1 MRHIIISIIFLFAS
15 NAAFGQTSTVSGKIY
30 HLENGKSLTA
40 VKVIFQNDTDSLY
53 AITDMNGKYEIQLN
67 PGSYSVRTNYFINDD
82 TVLTDVQIIDG
93 MTKDIGIIPNLLPR
107 DEKLLRS
114 GKWHYDGDAEGTIIK
129 ETFESDAASGGT
141 IEPLSAG
148 SMDGEASALAP
159 ASEGT
164 GSREVMI
171 KDARMPPPPQGE
183 AGMLTSGEVNDFR
196 KWDLWQDIEQTD
208 LDGYSGQWNMHP
220 RERYTV
226 QLTTLDGKPAID
238 RAVQLIA
245 ADGRIIWHGRSDN
258 TGKAEL
264 WANVFAGAQD
274 APAMIRIINGEE
286 VLEISDIKRFHDGIN
301 FSGIN
306 SYCDTPD
313 NVDILFAV
321 DATGS
326 MGDEISYL
334 KAEMLDI
341 IGKIEDKYES
351 LNFRTGSIFYRDK
364 GDNYIVQTSDLS
376 EDAKTTDKFINAN
389 FAGGG
394 GDFPEGVDYALQTAV
409 NDITWSE
416 RAVARIMFLVL
427 DAPPHDDPVSVEKIR
442 RISEKAAAEGIRIVP
457 VACSGVDK
465 STEFLMRSLSL
476 ATNGTYVFLTDHSGI
491 GNPHIEPTTDKYD
504 VEKLNDL
511 FIRLIDQFTMTADCS
526 GQAIAGEKVSDNI
539 YNHDESHPSAE
550 ELEAL
555 LSFVRCFP
563 NPTDGTLNIDISG
576 ALDALFLV
584 DISGKIVQ
592 RFENPAE
599 GRQQINL
606 GSYPTGVYFLKF
618 SSQNKWASSKV
629 VLMR

>member
-1 MRHIIISIIFLFAS
+1 MRHIIISLIVLFAS
-15 NAAFGQTSTVSGKIY
+15 NTAFGQTATISGKIY
-30 HLENGKSLTA
+30 HLETGKALTA
-40 VKVIFQNDTDSLY
+40 VKVIFSNESDSLFT
-53 AITDMNGKYEIQLN
+53 ITDMYGKYEIRLR
-67 PGSYSVRTNYFINDD
+67 PGSYSVRTNYFRNDD
-82 TVLTDVQIIDG
+82 TVLKDIQVTDG
-93 MTKDIGIIPNLLPR
+93 MTKDIGIIPNLLSR
-107 DEKLLRS
+107 QERLLRS
-114 GKWHYDGDAEGTIIK
+114 GKWHYEGDAEGATATEIIK
-129 ETFESDAASGGT
+129 METVSDGT
-141 IEPLSAG
+141 ADPLSPG
-148 SMDGEASALAP
+148 SMGGEASALAP
-159 ASEGT
+159 ASDGA
-164 GSREVMI
+164 GSREVMV
-171 KDARMPPPPQGE
+171 KDARMPPPPKGE

-238 RAVQLIA
+238 RTVQLIA

-286 VLEISDIKRFHDGIN
+286 IREINDIKRFHDGIN

-306 SYCDTPD
+306 SYCDTPGD
-313 NVDILFAV
+313 VDILFTV

-341 IGKIEDKYES
+341 ISKIEEKYES
-351 LNFRTGSIFYRDK
+351 LNFRTGSIFYRDN
-364 GDNYIVQTSDLS
+364 GDKYIVRTSDLS

-394 GDFPEGVDYALQTAV
+394 GDFPEGVDMALQTAV

-416 RAVARIMFLVL
+416 RAVARIMFLIL
-427 DAPPHDDPVSVEKIR
+427 DAPPHDDSVSVEKIR
-442 RISEKAAAEGIRIVP
+442 RISEKAAALGIRIVP

-526 GQAIAGEKVSDNI
+526 GQAIAGEDVSDNI
-539 YNHDESHPSAE
+539 YNHDETHPIDE
-550 ELEAL
+550 DLEAL
-555 LSFVRCFP
+555 VSLVRCFP
-563 NPTDGTLNIDISG
+563 NPTDGILNIDITG

-629 VLMR
+629 LLMR